1 MEIVKDYLEKLC
13 INNNILNKQL
23 ADVNISKVTYF
34 KEEKLIYIYLS
45 SKNIISYDYIEI
57 LRQELKEKLDY
68 FNDVKIKIR
77 YIKLEKQKTKDII
90 KKYWVNIIYI
100 LTTLCPS
107 LNGWIKNVEY
117 MCIDETLKIKLPSD
131 LFYKRLIK
139 QNAVQVLKN
148 VLSEEAGL
156 DIDII
161 FEKSVS
167 KGPNVEK
174 LIKKNDN
181 LIEEMVKERI
191 AESINVEDE
200 EKEVE
205 GNQAIEIAI
214 KDEYIYGDNVNAPVE
229 KINRLNQN
237 SGTVCIVGEVFDV
250 ELKELRNGKVLLIAA
265 VTDYTS
271 STSCKLFLND
281 MNKDKVIDS
290 VTKGAYLKI
299 KGDAL
304 YDNYQR
310 EITMTISGIKK
321 EVKEERIDTS
331 DVKRVEL
338 HAHTQMSS
346 MDAVCSTKKL
356 VERAAKWGHP
366 AIAITDHGVVQA
378 FPEAMDAAKKHGIKV
393 IYGVEGYLVE
403 DELPIIKDPNDKDLS
418 QSFIVFD
425 IETTGFSNTN
435 DKITEIGAVKIENF
449 KVVDRFSE

>member
-1 MEIVKDYLEKLC
+1 MESVKDYLEKLC

-229 KINRLNQN
+229 KINRINQN

-271 STSCKLFLND
+271 SISCKLFLND

-304 YDNYQR
+304 YDNYQ
-310 EITMTISGIKK
+310 
-321 EVKEERIDTS
+321 
-331 DVKRVEL
+331 
-338 HAHTQMSS
+338 
-346 MDAVCSTKKL
+346 
-356 VERAAKWGHP
+356 
-366 AIAITDHGVVQA
+366 
-378 FPEAMDAAKKHGIKV
+378 
-393 IYGVEGYLVE
+393 
-403 DELPIIKDPNDKDLS
+403 
-418 QSFIVFD
+418 
-425 IETTGFSNTN
+425 
-435 DKITEIGAVKIENF
+435 
-449 KVVDRFSE
+449 